1 MVLSRI
7 SLLSLLAVLLLCGWS
22 ARGWAEPDPATE
34 PGFRPLFN
42 GRDLTG
48 WHKNPERIGHG
59 TGGLWTVVD
68 GVIEGEQDPP
78 GSGNGGILLTDETFG
93 DFEVV
98 FELRPD
104 WGPDSGFFLRSTP
117 KGNCYQIMLDYHE
130 DGNVGE
136 IYREGLDGAS
146 NRTFDL
152 FGVYADT
159 ERKDLKTLVA
169 KPRPRDK
176 PASGTGEP
184 RFPLVDWNRIWRLG
198 EWNTIR
204 SRVKGNPPQITT
216 WINGALITEYQ
227 SDKAFTGVLESRG
240 HLALQVHG
248 GQGAWPKGTR
258 VRFRNIR
265 VRELP

>member
-1 MVLSRI
+1 MLTSRT
-7 SLLSLLAVLLLCGWS
+7 ALLCLVLFLLVGGWT
-22 ARGWAEPDPATE
+22 ARAWVAPPAELE

-42 GRDLTG
+42 GRDLKG

-59 TGGLWTVVD
+59 TGGSWKVVE
-68 GVIEGEQDPP
+68 GVIQGEQDPP

-93 DFEVV
+93 DFEVA
-98 FELRPD
+98 FEVHPD
-104 WGPDSGFFLRSTP
+104 WGPDSGFFLRSTE

-130 DGNVGE
+130 EGNVGE

-152 FGVYADT
+152 FGDYADAN
-159 ERKDLKTLVA
+159 RQQLRSLIA
-169 KPRPRDK
+169 KPRPKDK
-176 PASGTGEP
+176 PPAGTGEP
-184 RFPLVDWNRIWRLG
+184 RFPLADWNRLWRLND
-198 EWNTIR
+198 WNTIR
-204 SRVKGNPPQITT
+204 CRVQGNPPRITT

-227 SDKAFTGVLESRG
+227 SDKSFEGVLTARG

-248 GQGAWPKGTR
+248 GQGAWPQGTR
-258 VRFRNIR
+258 IRFRNIR